1 MHMHVRWGDKMFK
14 NRSDGA
20 VAEENHKAFYPRQS
34 VFSGF
39 RITGLLLMSDS
50 VSLLLV
56 WCLSVIVRYAV
67 GGSFGLSLYWDMIPM
82 LLFFPAAYA
91 IAGLYPGILLSP
103 PEELKKISQSTSVIF
118 LILLGAIFLSKQSDT
133 YSRAIFV
140 MAWLGV
146 LAAVPFFRTML
157 RRKVERWKLWGH
169 PAVILGAGKTGEAV
183 AEALAR
189 EHRLCLRPVAFFDDD
204 QSKIGKSCRGL
215 PVVGPLDAA
224 KKVTEEYKGVTAI
237 VAMPGV
243 SPARLVDV
251 LQGPVAD
258 FRRLIIIPD
267 LFGAS
272 SLWISAF
279 DMGGI
284 LGLEVHQKLLDPRRQ
299 WIKRCAELALILIFS
314 PIILLLSIAIAVVI
328 KLDSKGPVLFGHKR
342 IGLDGKDI
350 TIWKFRTMV
359 HDAGAVLAECLQ
371 TDPVLRA
378 EWEEKHKLTCDPRIT
393 RVGRFLRRTSLD
405 ELPQLWNVVRGD
417 LSLVGP
423 RPIVWDEVD
432 KYEGGFVL
440 YKKVKPGLTGLWQ
453 VSGRSG
459 TSYSERVRLDAFYVR
474 NWSVWLDIY
483 ILLKTPGEV
492 FRCRG
497 AC

>member
-1 MHMHVRWGDKMFK
+1 MHAQWGDGMFK
-14 NRSDGA
+14 NKPGGTVID
-20 VAEENHKAFYPRQS
+20 EDLKAIFPQQGP
-34 VFSGF
+34 FSGF
-39 RITGLLLMSDS
+39 RVTGLLLLADCAA
-50 VSLLLV
+50 LLLV
-56 WCLSVIVRYAV
+56 WCLSVVLRYAL
-67 GGSFGLSLYWDMIPM
+67 GGSFSFALYWDMIPF
-82 LLFFPAAYA
+82 LLLFPAAYV

-103 PEELKKISQSTSVIF
+103 PEELKKITQSTSVVF
-118 LILLGAIFLSKQSDT
+118 LILLGAIFLSKQSDN
-133 YSRAIFV
+133 YSRGIFV
-140 MAWLGV
+140 MAWFGV

-157 RRKVERWKLWGH
+157 RRKVDYWKRWGH

-204 QSKIGKSCRGL
+204 PQKIGKSCKGL
-215 PVVGPLDAA
+215 PVIGPLDAA
-224 KKVTEEYKGVTAI
+224 RNVTDACKGATAI
-237 VAMPGV
+237 VAMPGAG
-243 SPARLVDV
+243 PAKLVEV
-251 LQGPVAD
+251 LQGPAAD

-299 WIKRCAELALILIFS
+299 WIKRCAELTLIFLFS
-314 PIILLLSIAIAVVI
+314 PLILLLSAIIAVVI

-342 IGLDGKDI
+342 IGLDGNDI

-359 HDAGAVLAECLQ
+359 QDAGDVLVECLQ
-371 TDPVLRA
+371 SDPALRA

-393 RVGRFLRRTSLD
+393 KVGHFLRRTSLD
-405 ELPQLWNVVRGD
+405 ELPQLWNVLRGD

-432 KYEGGFVL
+432 KYEDGFVL

>member
-1 MHMHVRWGDKMFK
+1 MHAQWGDGMFK
-14 NRSDGA
+14 NKPGGA
-20 VAEENHKAFYPRQS
+20 VTGEDLKAIFPQQGP
-34 VFSGF
+34 FSGF
-39 RITGLLLMSDS
+39 RVTGLLLLSDS
-50 VSLLLV
+50 AALLLV
-56 WCLSVIVRYAV
+56 WCLSVVLRYAL
-67 GGSFGLSLYWDMIPM
+67 GGSFSFALYWDMIP
-82 LLFFPAAYA
+82 LLLLFPAAYA

-103 PEELKKISQSTSVIF
+103 PEELKKITQSTSVVF
-118 LILLGAIFLSKQSDT
+118 LILLGAIFLSKQSDN
-133 YSRAIFV
+133 YSRGIFV

-157 RRKVERWKLWGH
+157 RRKVDYWKRWGH

-204 QSKIGKSCRGL
+204 PEKIGKSCKGL
-215 PVVGPLDAA
+215 PVIGPLDAA
-224 KKVTEEYKGVTAI
+224 RNVADACKGATAI
-237 VAMPGV
+237 VAMPGAG
-243 SPARLVDV
+243 PAKLVEV
-251 LQGPVAD
+251 LQGPAAD

-299 WIKRCAELALILIFS
+299 WIKRIAELALILLFS
-314 PIILLLSIAIAVVI
+314 PLILLLSAIIAVVI

-342 IGLDGKDI
+342 IGLDGNDI

-359 HDAGAVLAECLQ
+359 QDAGDVLVECLQ
-371 TDPVLRA
+371 SDPALRA

-393 RVGRFLRRTSLD
+393 KVGHFLRRTSLD
-405 ELPQLWNVVRGD
+405 ELPQLWNVLRGD

-459 TSYSERVRLDAFYVR
+459 IAYSERVRLDAFYVR

>member
-1 MHMHVRWGDKMFK
+1 MNRPDETSTGEDFK
-14 NRSDGA
+14 KFFPQQGPCS
-20 VAEENHKAFYPRQS
+20 AFRVS
-34 VFSGF
+34 
-39 RITGLLLMSDS
+39 GLLLLTDS
-50 VSLLLV
+50 AALLLV
-56 WCLSVIVRYAV
+56 WFVSVVLRYNL
-67 GGSFGLSLYWDMIPM
+67 GGTFEFTLYWNMIPLL
-82 LLFFPAAYA
+82 LLFPGAYA

-103 PEELKKISQSTSVIF
+103 PEELKKITQSTSVVF
-118 LILLGAIFLSKQSDT
+118 LILLGAIFLSKQSDY
-133 YSRAIFV
+133 YSRGIFV
-140 MAWLGV
+140 LAWFGV
-146 LAAVPFFRTML
+146 LGAVPFFRTML
-157 RRKVERWKLWGH
+157 RRKVNMWKRWGH
-169 PAVILGAGKTGEAV
+169 PAVILGAGRTGEAV
-183 AEALAR
+183 AKALAR

-204 QSKIGKSCRGL
+204 PRKHGTVCSGV
-215 PVVGPLDAA
+215 PVIGPLDAA
-224 KKVTEEYKGVTAI
+224 TGVTEECKGATAI
-237 VAMPGV
+237 VAMPGAG
-243 SPARLVDV
+243 PAKLVEV
-251 LQGPVAD
+251 LQGPAAD

-299 WIKRCAELALILIFS
+299 WIKRGAELALIFLCS
-314 PIILLLSIAIAVVI
+314 PLILLLSAIIAVI
-328 KLDSKGPVLFGHKR
+328 IMLDSRGPVLFGHKR
-342 IGLDGKDI
+342 IGLGGKDI

-359 HDAGAVLAECLQ
+359 RDAGAVLEECLQ
-371 TDPVLRA
+371 SDPVLRA

-393 RVGRFLRRTSLD
+393 KVGHFLRRTSLD
-405 ELPQLWNVVRGD
+405 ELPQLWNVLRGD

-423 RPIVWDEVD
+423 RPIVWDEVE

-459 TSYSERVRLDAFYVR
+459 ISYAERVRLDAYYVR

>member
-1 MHMHVRWGDKMFK
+1 MFK
-14 NRSDGA
+14 NRSGGMVVSKD
-20 VAEENHKAFYPRQS
+20 VKAIFPPQG

-39 RITGLLLMSDS
+39 RVTGLLLLSDS
-50 VSLLLV
+50 LALLLV
-56 WCLSVIVRYAV
+56 WCLSVVARYV
-67 GGSFGLSLYWDMIPM
+67 LGGSFGFALYWKMIPFL
-82 LLFFPAAYA
+82 LLFPSAYA

-103 PEELKKISQSTSVIF
+103 PEELKKITQSTTVIF
-118 LILLGAIFLSKQSDT
+118 LILLGAIFLSKQSDS
-133 YSRAIFV
+133 YSRGIFV

-146 LAAVPFFRTML
+146 MGAVPFFRTML
-157 RRKVERWKLWGH
+157 RRNVENWKRWGH
-169 PAVILGAGKTGEAV
+169 PAVILGAGKTGAVV

-204 QSKIGKSCRGL
+204 PQKIGTSYSGL
-215 PVVGPLDAA
+215 PVIGPLNAA
-224 KKVTEEYKGVTAI
+224 KLVTDEYKGATAI
-237 VAMPGV
+237 VAMPGAG
-243 SPARLVDV
+243 PAKLVEV
-251 LQGPVAD
+251 LQGPASD

-284 LGLEVHQKLLDPRRQ
+284 LGLEVHQRLLDPRRQ
-299 WIKRCAELALILIFS
+299 WIKRIAELALIILFS
-314 PIILLLSIAIAVVI
+314 PLVVLLCAIIAVAI
-328 KLDSKGPVLFGHKR
+328 KLDSKGPAFFGHKR
-342 IGLDGKDI
+342 IGRDGKDI
-350 TIWKFRTMV
+350 VIWKFRTMV
-359 HDAGAVLAECLQ
+359 QDAGDVLAECLQ
-371 TDPVLRA
+371 ADPALRT
-378 EWEEKHKLTCDPRIT
+378 EWEENHKLSCDPRIT
-393 RVGRFLRRTSLD
+393 RVGHFLRRISLD
-405 ELPQLWNVVRGD
+405 ELPQLWNVLRGD

-423 RPIVWDEVD
+423 RPIVRDEVD

-459 TSYSERVRLDAFYVR
+459 TTYAERVRLDAYYVR

>member
-1 MHMHVRWGDKMFK
+1 MVVNQDFSSLLPK
-14 NRSDGA
+14 
-20 VAEENHKAFYPRQS
+20 ES
-34 VFSGF
+34 VFSGI
-39 RITGLLLMSDS
+39 RVSWLLFVADS
-50 VSLLLV
+50 IALV
-56 WCLSVIVRYAV
+56 LIWCLSVIARYTL
-67 GGSFGLSLYWDMIPM
+67 GGLFELTFYWNMIPF
-82 LLFFPAAYA
+82 LLLFPAAYA

-103 PEELKKISQSTSVIF
+103 PEELKKITQSTSLIF
-118 LILLGAIFLSKQSDT
+118 LILLGAIFISKQSDQ
-133 YSRAIFV
+133 YSRGIFV

-146 LAAVPFFRTML
+146 LGAVPFFRTML
-157 RRKVERWKLWGH
+157 RRKVENWRRWGH
-169 PAVILGAGKTGEAV
+169 PAVILGAGKTGRAV
-183 AEALAR
+183 ASALAR
-189 EHRLCLRPVAFFDDD
+189 EHRLCLRPIAFFDDD
-204 QSKIGKSCRGL
+204 PQKYGTMCNGL
-215 PVVGPLDAA
+215 PVIGPLHAA
-224 KKVTEEYKGVTAI
+224 KKVVEESPGVAAI
-237 VAMPGV
+237 VAMPGIT
-243 SPARLVDV
+243 PARLVEV
-251 LQGPVAD
+251 LQGPASE

-284 LGLEVHQKLLDPRRQ
+284 LGLEVLQKLLDPRRQ
-299 WIKRCAELALILIFS
+299 WIKRGVELAMIILIS
-314 PIILLLSIAIAVVI
+314 PLIILLSAVIAAAI
-328 KLDSKGPVLFGHKR
+328 KFDSKGPILFGHKR
-342 IGLDGKDI
+342 IGLGGKDI
-350 TIWKFRTMV
+350 VIWKFRTMV
-359 HDAGAVLAECLQ
+359 PHADVVLEECLQ
-371 TDPVLRA
+371 ADPGLRA
-378 EWEEKHKLTCDPRIT
+378 EWEEMHKLSCDPRVT

-405 ELPQLWNVVRGD
+405 ELPQLWNVVCGD

-423 RPIVWDEVD
+423 RPIVWEEVE

>member
-1 MHMHVRWGDKMFK
+1 MRAQWDDGMFK
-14 NRSDGA
+14 TRADAA
-20 VAEENHKAFYPRQS
+20 VTAENINAILPRQGML
-34 VFSGF
+34 SGF
-39 RITGLLLMSDS
+39 RITGLLLLSDS
-50 VSLLLV
+50 VALLMV
-56 WCLSVIVRYAV
+56 WCLSVVVRYAL
-67 GGSFGLSLYWDMIPM
+67 GGSFGLELYWNMIP
-82 LLFFPAAYA
+82 LLLLFPAAYA

-103 PEELKKISQSTSVIF
+103 PEELKKIAQSTSVIF

-133 YSRAIFV
+133 FSRGIFV

-157 RRKVERWKLWGH
+157 RRKVEKWRRWGH
-169 PAVILGAGKTGEAV
+169 PVVILGAGKTGEAV

-204 QSKIGKSCRGL
+204 PRIIGKNCVGL
-215 PVVGPLDAA
+215 PVIGPLDAA
-224 KKVTEEYKGVTAI
+224 RKVTEECKGSTAI
-237 VAMPGV
+237 VAMPGAG
-243 SPARLVDV
+243 PAKLVEV
-251 LQGPVAD
+251 LQGPAAD

-299 WIKRCAELALILIFS
+299 WIKRCAELALIFFFS
-314 PIILLLSIAIAVVI
+314 PLILLLSAAIALVI

-342 IGLDGKDI
+342 IGRDGKDI

-359 HDAGAVLAECLQ
+359 RDAGAVLAECLKS
-371 TDPVLRA
+371 DPALRA
-378 EWEEKHKLTCDPRIT
+378 EWEEKHKLVCDPRIT
-393 RVGRFLRRTSLD
+393 KAGRFLRRTSLD

-459 TSYSERVRLDAFYVR
+459 TSYSERVRLDAYYVR

-492 FRCRG
+492 CRCRG

>member
-1 MHMHVRWGDKMFK
+1 MRAQWDDGMFK
-14 NRSDGA
+14 NRSDDA
-20 VAEENHKAFYPRQS
+20 VTKENLKAIFPRQGML
-34 VFSGF
+34 SGF
-39 RITGLLLMSDS
+39 RVTGLLLLSDS
-50 VSLLLV
+50 VALLMV
-56 WCLSVIVRYAV
+56 WCLSVVVRYAL
-67 GGSFGLSLYWDMIPM
+67 GGSFGLGLYWNMIP
-82 LLFFPAAYA
+82 LLLLFPAAYA

-133 YSRAIFV
+133 YSRGIFV

-157 RRKVERWKLWGH
+157 RRKVEIWKRWGH

-183 AEALAR
+183 AEALDR

-204 QSKIGKSCRGL
+204 PHKHGTSCNGVPVIGTLS
-215 PVVGPLDAA
+215 AA
-224 KKVTEEYKGVTAI
+224 KRVTEECKGATAI
-237 VAMPGV
+237 VAMPGAG
-243 SPARLVDV
+243 PAKLVEV
-251 LQGPVAD
+251 LQGPAAD
-258 FRRLIIIPD
+258 FRRVIIIPD

-299 WIKRCAELALILIFS
+299 WIKRIAELALILLFS
-314 PIILLLSIAIAVVI
+314 PLIVLLSAVIAVVI

-350 TIWKFRTMV
+350 KIWKFRTMV
-359 HDAGAVLAECLQ
+359 QDAGDVLAECLQ
-371 TDPVLRA
+371 SDPALRA
-378 EWEEKHKLTCDPRIT
+378 EWEEKHKLSCDPRIT
-393 RVGRFLRRTSLD
+393 RVGHFLRRTSLD
-405 ELPQLWNVVRGD
+405 ELPQLWNVLRGD

-432 KYEGGFVL
+432 KYEDGFVL

>member
-1 MHMHVRWGDKMFK
+1 MK
-14 NRSDGA
+14 
-20 VAEENHKAFYPRQS
+20 ENLKTVFPRQG
-34 VFSGF
+34 VLSGF
-39 RITGLLLMSDS
+39 RITGLLLLSDS
-50 VSLLLV
+50 VALMMV
-56 WCLSVIVRYAV
+56 WCLSVVVRYAL
-67 GGSFGLSLYWDMIPM
+67 GGSFGLSLYWNMIP
-82 LLFFPAAYA
+82 LLLLFPAAYA

-103 PEELKKISQSTSVIF
+103 SEELKKISQSTSVIF

-133 YSRAIFV
+133 YSRGIFA

-146 LAAVPFFRTML
+146 LAAVPFFRTIL
-157 RRKVERWKLWGH
+157 RRKVEKWKRWGH
-169 PAVILGAGKTGEAV
+169 PAVILGAGKAGEAV

-204 QSKIGKSCRGL
+204 EQKIGRSCKGL
-215 PVVGPLDAA
+215 PVIGPLDAA
-224 KKVTEEYKGVTAI
+224 KKVTEECKGATAI

-243 SPARLVDV
+243 GPAKLVEV
-251 LQGPVAD
+251 LQGPASD

-272 SLWISAF
+272 SLWVSAF

-299 WIKRCAELALILIFS
+299 WIKRCAEIALILFFS
-314 PIILLLSIAIAVVI
+314 PFILLLSAVIAVLI
-328 KLDSKGPVLFGHKR
+328 KLDSKGPVLFGHTR
-342 IGLDGKDI
+342 IGFDGKDI

-359 HDAGAVLAECLQ
+359 QDAGAVLSECLKS
-371 TDPVLRA
+371 DPALRT
-378 EWEEKHKLTCDPRIT
+378 EWEEKHKLACDPRIT
-393 RVGRFLRRTSLD
+393 RVGHFLRRTSLD

-423 RPIVWDEVD
+423 RPIVWDEVG

-453 VSGRSG
+453 ISGRSG

>member
-1 MHMHVRWGDKMFK
+1 MLAQWGDGMFK
-14 NRSDGA
+14 NRPGGTVTGEDL
-20 VAEENHKAFYPRQS
+20 KAIFPQQGP
-34 VFSGF
+34 FSGF
-39 RITGLLLMSDS
+39 RVTGLLLLSDS
-50 VSLLLV
+50 AGLLLV
-56 WCLSVIVRYAV
+56 WCLSVVLRYV
-67 GGSFGLSLYWDMIPM
+67 LGGSFSFDMYWDMIPFL
-82 LLFFPAAYA
+82 LLFPVAYA

-103 PEELKKISQSTSVIF
+103 PEELKKITQSTSVIF
-118 LILLGAIFLSKQSDT
+118 LILLGAIFLSKQSDH
-133 YSRAIFV
+133 YSRGIFV
-140 MAWLGV
+140 MAWFGV
-146 LAAVPFFRTML
+146 LGAVPFFRTML
-157 RRKVERWKLWGH
+157 RRKVDYWKRWGH

-204 QSKIGKSCRGL
+204 PRKIGTSCHGV
-215 PVVGPLDAA
+215 PVIGPLQAA
-224 KKVTEEYKGVTAI
+224 TLVTDECKGATAI

-243 SPARLVDV
+243 GPAKLVEV
-251 LQGPVAD
+251 LQGPAAD

-299 WIKRCAELALILIFS
+299 WIKRCAELALILLFS
-314 PIILLLSIAIAVVI
+314 PLILLLSVIIALVI

-342 IGLDGKDI
+342 IGLDGNEIK
-350 TIWKFRTMV
+350 IWKFRTMV
-359 HDAGAVLAECLQ
+359 QNAGDVLNECLQ
-371 TDPVLRA
+371 SDPALRA

-393 RVGRFLRRTSLD
+393 KVGHFLRRTSLD
-405 ELPQLWNVVRGD
+405 ELPQLWNVMRGD

-459 TSYSERVRLDAFYVR
+459 TSYSERVKLDAFYVR

>member
-1 MHMHVRWGDKMFK
+1 MRAQWDDGMFK
-14 NRSDGA
+14 TRADAA
-20 VAEENHKAFYPRQS
+20 VTVENLEAILPRQGMR
-34 VFSGF
+34 SGF
-39 RITGLLLMSDS
+39 RITGLLLLSDS
-50 VSLLLV
+50 VALLMV
-56 WCLSVIVRYAV
+56 WCLSVVARYSL
-67 GGSFGLSLYWDMIPM
+67 GGSFGLSLYWNMIP
-82 LLFFPAAYA
+82 LLLLFPAAYA

-103 PEELKKISQSTSVIF
+103 PEELKKIAQSTSVIF

-133 YSRAIFV
+133 YSRGIFV

-157 RRKVERWKLWGH
+157 RRKVEKWRRWGH

-204 QSKIGKSCRGL
+204 PRKIGKDCKGL

-224 KKVTEEYKGVTAI
+224 KKVTEVCKGVTAI
-237 VAMPGV
+237 VAMPGAG
-243 SPARLVDV
+243 PAKLVEV
-251 LQGPVAD
+251 LQGPTAD

-299 WIKRCAELALILIFS
+299 WIKRCAELALILLFS
-314 PIILLLSIAIAVVI
+314 PLILFLSAAIAVVI
-328 KLDSKGPVLFGHKR
+328 RLDSKGPVLFGHKR
-342 IGLDGKDI
+342 IGLDSKDI

-359 HDAGAVLAECLQ
+359 QDAGAVLAECLKS
-371 TDPVLRA
+371 DPALRA
-378 EWEEKHKLTCDPRIT
+378 EWEEKHKLSCDPRIT
-393 RVGRFLRRTSLD
+393 KVGSFLRRTSLD
-405 ELPQLWNVVRGD
+405 ELPQLWNVLRGD